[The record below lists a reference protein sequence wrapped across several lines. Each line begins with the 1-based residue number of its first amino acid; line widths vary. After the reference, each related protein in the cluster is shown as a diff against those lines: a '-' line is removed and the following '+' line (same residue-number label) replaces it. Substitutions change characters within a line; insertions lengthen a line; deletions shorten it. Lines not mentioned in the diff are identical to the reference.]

1 MEGTWRWVVAAAAVF
16 LLIIG
21 CGAGTDAERGADEAA
36 EADHGAAASDA
47 SAGDGQH
54 DAADQAGNDPEGE
67 ASAETDRDVITTA
80 YAAVEVDEPEAAVE
94 ELLDR
99 TSSYGGHV
107 EQRRQSTDEAGN
119 PQHAALTLRVPADN
133 LSSLLQD
140 LPEIGEVSEI
150 SESARDVTG
159 TVRDLEARIDALQTS
174 VDRLLEILSDSETA
188 EELLQVETTLSERQA
203 DLEALQVRRND
214 LSDQVAMSTLELQLS
229 TEPIT
234 EVQAD
239 GFLGG
244 LQSGWNVLVS
254 AANALLVAAGAMLPW
269 LVVLAVPGAV
279 VILLLRRRRAQ
290 VSRQQ
295 AETTAEAS
303 EQAGHPADPESGDR
317 A

>member
-1 MEGTWRWVVAAAAVF
+1 MPEMGHIAVTNMLLTLTPCGGVRSVHAMEGTWRWVVAAAAVF

-21 CGAGTDAERGADEAA
+21 CGAGTDAERGAEEAA
-36 EADHGAAASDA
+36 EADHGAAAPDA
-47 SAGDGQH
+47 
-54 DAADQAGNDPEGE
+54 P
-67 ASAETDRDVITTA
+67 T
-80 YAAVEVDEPEAAVE
+80 VE

-119 PQHAALTLRVPADN
+119 PQHAALTLRVPADH
-133 LSSLLQD
+133 LSS
-140 LPEIGEVSEI
+140 
-150 SESARDVTG
+150 
-159 TVRDLEARIDALQTS
+159 
-174 VDRLLEILSDSETA
+174 
-188 EELLQVETTLSERQA
+188 LLQVETTLSERQA